1 MFFVF
6 VDLWFFLIKK
16 KNFWRSLGSGFSF
29 SFHCLSGFWI
39 FYNGFL
45 LVIWFICLLC
55 GFVKLIYMLFG
66 MWLSS
71 ELVVFS
77 IFSFWDLFQ
86 FIFWDSV
93 MISRNWGLMFLFV
106 VVVFLFLWFV
116 GVACVYLFGFGE
128 WNCGLVVFGTIISV
142 AFHFKDLDFNFE
154 ENHIIGFILVMF
166 GSLVD

>member
-39 FYNGFL
+39 FYNGFF

-66 MWLSS
+66 MWVCS

-77 IFSFWDLFQ
+77 IFIFWDLFQ
-86 FIFWDSV
+86 FISWDSV
-93 MISRNWGLMFLFV
+93 MISRNWGHMFLFV
-106 VVVFLFLWFV
+106 VLVFLSCDLLVLHVCIYSELVSGIVGLWFL
-116 GVACVYLFGFGE
+116 GQL
-128 WNCGLVVFGTIISV
+128 
-142 AFHFKDLDFNFE
+142 
-154 ENHIIGFILVMF
+154 
-166 GSLVD
+166 